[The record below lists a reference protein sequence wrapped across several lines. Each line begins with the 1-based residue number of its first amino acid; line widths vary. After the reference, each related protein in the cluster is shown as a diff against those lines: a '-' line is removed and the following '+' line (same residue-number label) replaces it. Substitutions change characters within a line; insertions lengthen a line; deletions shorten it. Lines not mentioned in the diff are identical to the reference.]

1 MVTVLWWRGSG
12 ICQGARHLP
21 SPGLPGP
28 PSSGLFS
35 SVLGTWGQGSGH
47 LSPLCP
53 HSSPWA
59 APAPL
64 LLGQGHSQTCP
75 YLRRGREPNLP
86 PVEAPRQ
93 RRTLFPGVGADA
105 TDTYDAQAALDLS
118 NVQSGR
124 VQRSARK
131 SLHHHGQT
139 KRVRRQL
146 GTGVPQP
153 P

>member
-1 MVTVLWWRGSG
+1 MITVLWWRGAG

-28 PSSGLFS
+28 PCSGPFS
-35 SVLGTWGQGSGH
+35 SVLGTWGTWGQGSGH
-47 LSPLCP
+47 LSLLCP
-53 HSSPWA
+53 HFSPWA

-64 LLGQGHSQTCP
+64 LPGQGHSQTCP
-75 YLRRGREPNLP
+75 YLQRGREPNLP

-93 RRTLFPGVGADA
+93 HRTLFPGVGADA
-105 TDTYDAQAALDLS
+105 TDTYRCPGSFGTS

-131 SLHHHGQT
+131 SLHHHRQT
-139 KRVRRQL
+139 ERVR
-146 GTGVPQP
+146 
-153 P
+153 